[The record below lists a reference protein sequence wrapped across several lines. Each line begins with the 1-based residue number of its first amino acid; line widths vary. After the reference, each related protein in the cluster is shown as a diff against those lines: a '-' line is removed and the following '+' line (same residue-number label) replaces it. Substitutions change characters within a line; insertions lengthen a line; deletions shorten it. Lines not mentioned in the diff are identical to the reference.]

1 MWEIFFGR
9 VQTGRLARLQ
19 YLGYSILLNLV
30 LFAIMLGGIML
41 VGGTERLS
49 GDPAAMQAWFAEHL
63 GIAGMFVIMVI
74 FFVFMFASL
83 NMTAKRL
90 RDMGLPGWLGVLG
103 IFVISL
109 IVSTLF
115 GGGAQPPPGEVA
127 TVNPV
132 AMGVQFAILLFLLL
146 VPSDTFGGGRKDAR

>member
-1 MWEIFFGR
+1 MWEIFFGGI
-9 VQTGRLARLQ
+9 QTGRLARLP

-49 GDPAAMQAWFAEHL
+49 GDPAAMQAWMAEHL
-63 GIAGMFVIMVI
+63 GIAGLFVIMVI
-74 FFVFMFASL
+74 LFAAMFASL

-103 IFVISL
+103 LFVISL
-109 IVSTLF
+109 VVAMLF
-115 GGGAQPPPGEVA
+115 GGGAPSAAGEAPTMNLVGA
-127 TVNPV
+127 
-132 AMGVQFAILLFLLL
+132 GVQFVILLFLLL
-146 VPSDTFGGGRKDAR
+146 VPSDTFGGKHED